1 MRNLL
6 IMATLFAAVAC
17 KQSPAPSGD
26 PEPPL
31 ASGGCLPDRQGRLEA
46 DLRGAMEADLRW
58 SDAQMTCDGD
68 VRPDGQGLRLTV
80 VGPLDDGRQLR
91 FIFGIDLTDTA
102 SGPAQALPT
111 NLTVLVEGATLMYA
125 TRGNDKCAVE
135 NLERTALADGAERV
149 AARGYCLGPASD
161 LSGET
166 RLLVPTFSF
175 TALTRKGGPDAP

>member
-6 IMATLFAAVAC
+6 ILAMLSGVVAC
-17 KQSPAPSGD
+17 MQSPAPSG
-26 PEPPL
+26 EQESPL
-31 ASGGCLPDRQGRLEA
+31 VSGGCLPDSQGQLEA
-46 DLRGAMEADLRW
+46 DLRGAMEEDIHW
-58 SDAQMTCDGD
+58 SDAQMACDGD

-80 VGPLDDGRQLR
+80 AGPLDDGRQLR
-91 FIFGIDLTDTA
+91 FIFGIELTDMA

-111 NLTVLVEGATLMYA
+111 NLTVLVEGAALMYA
-125 TRGNDKCAVE
+125 TRGSDKCAVE
-135 NLERTALADGAERV
+135 DLQRTALADGVERV

-175 TALTRKGGPDAP
+175 TALTRGGGAAAP